1 LSIILRFDA
10 QQFRLRRST
19 HHCAGMPARLA
30 RITDEQVKTGIPNL
44 SLITY
49 PFSIPRDEH
58 APLQYFNR

>member
-1 LSIILRFDA
+1 
-10 QQFRLRRST
+10 
-19 HHCAGMPARLA
+19 MPARLA

-58 APLQYFNR
+58 VPLQYFNR